1 MTSQLRAAVY
11 ARKSNDDG
19 GRSAEIKSTAVQI
32 ADCTAYAKKH
42 GYTVDA
48 KHIFKDEGVS
58 GALFGKERPGLHAL
72 LTALQSSRRP
82 FDAVLVTEQ
91 SRIGRDAIL
100 TVKTIMEIQNAGA
113 RIFAVRDDR
122 EIDLEASEGM
132 GEVQE
137 FIAAW
142 SGAQERK
149 RAGQRIRPSLR
160 ERAKAGH
167 VCYGGGG
174 TFGYKSVE
182 VKVAGGTKRDHV
194 EFVIVPEQAKTIR
207 RIFEMVAQGF
217 GFKRIV
223 SALNREGVPGPR
235 GAKFS
240 PTGLRKILFRD
251 TYRGRLVYGK
261 TKLDG
266 RARRG
271 KKAKQ
276 VATPQS
282 AWTVTE
288 VPSLR
293 IVPEPLWR
301 AAHARL
307 AKTRETYE
315 AQRLRKSDGKL
326 AGRPEAGL
334 IAQHLL
340 SGFLRCGVCDGNLF
354 VLNQKAS
361 AKSEPKRF
369 YVCTNHHKR
378 GDTACANA
386 ARLKYAD
393 ITEKVIDCFGP
404 DFLKPE
410 VLDEFIAQERA
421 EREPE
426 ALAAERAVLET
437 DIARLSGEIA
447 KLVKLAAIA
456 DDVEALGADLNAKNA
471 ALKNA
476 KARLEV
482 VAAREA
488 EEGPFDSIVEVFH
501 NGRLID
507 TGTNFE
513 VRDLRGTLRANIPLA
528 RTFLRHFLDGGHIKV
543 TPKYADGA
551 TLRFEAFDFEA
562 TGRLDVYLGQLAGR
576 ITRLDAPTSEVV
588 PSPDS
593 PCPRSDGRR
602 PSSA

>member
-1 MTSQLRAAVY
+1 ML
-11 ARKSNDDG
+11 
-19 GRSAEIKSTAVQI
+19 
-32 ADCTAYAKKH
+32 
-42 GYTVDA
+42 
-48 KHIFKDEGVS
+48 
-58 GALFGKERPGLHAL
+58 
-72 LTALQSSRRP
+72 
-82 FDAVLVTEQ
+82 AVL
-91 SRIGRDAIL
+91 
-100 TVKTIMEIQNAGA
+100 VKTIMEIQNAGA

-326 AGRPEAGL
+326 AG
-334 IAQHLL
+334 
-340 SGFLRCGVCDGNLF
+340 GVDPVSWRVN
-354 VLNQKAS
+354 
-361 AKSEPKRF
+361 
-369 YVCTNHHKR
+369 
-378 GDTACANA
+378 
-386 ARLKYAD
+386 
-393 ITEKVIDCFGP
+393 CFRNSSP
-404 DFLKPE
+404 HP
-410 VLDEFIAQERA
+410 
-421 EREPE
+421 
-426 ALAAERAVLET
+426 
-437 DIARLSGEIA
+437 
-447 KLVKLAAIA
+447 
-456 DDVEALGADLNAKNA
+456 
-471 ALKNA
+471 
-476 KARLEV
+476 
-482 VAAREA
+482 
-488 EEGPFDSIVEVFH
+488 
-501 NGRLID
+501 
-507 TGTNFE
+507 
-513 VRDLRGTLRANIPLA
+513 LRGGYQ
-528 RTFLRHFLDGGHIKV
+528 DS
-543 TPKYADGA
+543 
-551 TLRFEAFDFEA
+551 
-562 TGRLDVYLGQLAGR
+562 
-576 ITRLDAPTSEVV
+576 APWR
-588 PSPDS
+588 DR
-593 PCPRSDGRR
+593 RS
-602 PSSA
+602 